1 METLIFVIIILF
13 ASMFLMGIG
22 VLFFNRTA
30 SRSACGVDPTVEKR
44 SGGCASGDAGICPME
59 EPTGALKMAIR
70 TKIVSGNARDNKPN

>member
-1 METLIFVIIILF
+1 
-13 ASMFLMGIG
+13 MFLMGVG

-30 SRSACGVDPTVEKR
+30 SRSACGVDPSVEKR

-70 TKIVSGNARDNKPN
+70 TKIVSGNARDNKQQ

>member
-1 METLIFVIIILF
+1 METLIFVFILLF
-13 ASMFLMGIG
+13 ASMFLMGVG

-70 TKIVSGNARDNKPN
+70 TKIVSGNARDNK